1 MQIKERFE
9 QSYWPANR
17 TVEMWDITL
26 GDLLRRGAEQVPD
39 RVAFV
44 EGNVAKRTTRRW
56 TYRELLAEAERISRA
71 LLKLFSP
78 GERVAIWA
86 PNSAE
91 WILLQHGAS
100 LAGIVLVTVNPAYLA
115 AEVQHVLSSAKAA
128 GVFYTSAYRN
138 TDQSAVVM
146 EIRPSLPFLREA
158 ICLDLWDEFCAGAEY
173 VDTNTSAG
181 EPKEPKVQPGDMVQ
195 IQFTSGTTGRPKGAC
210 LHHRGLV
217 NASRFAALRACFPE
231 GGVWVSAMP
240 LFHVGGCAGSQLG
253 AYSQLGTFVMLT
265 QFDAGFMLELIES
278 ERGNHVHAV
287 PTMVIALMDHPDR
300 RNRNLT
306 SLKVI
311 MSGGTPVPAPLV
323 RKVMQTFDCRFTIT
337 FGQTELNGVICQT
350 SPDDTPERQAETIG
364 RPSPLMEVKIA
375 DPVTGEPLPVGQ
387 PGEIWARG
395 YQAMLGYFEMREAS
409 ETTLRPDGWLRTG
422 DQASMD
428 ESGYLRITGRLKDAI
443 IRGGENIYPREIED
457 LLWTHEAIAQVAV
470 VAAPDPKWGEIVAAV
485 VRFEENCRKRPS
497 ADDLHAFCRARL
509 AAYKTPAL
517 WIFVDEFPVT
527 SSGKIQKFKLREM
540 IASGALI
547 SEVRSG
553 VLAATE
559 EPKNRVAA
567 EWR

>member
-1 MQIKERFE
+1 MKMEMRFE
-9 QSYWPANR
+9 QSYWPADK
-17 TVEMWDITL
+17 EPEIWDITL

-39 RVAFV
+39 RIAFV

-56 TYRELLAEAERISRA
+56 TYRELLAEAERISKV

-78 GERVAIWA
+78 GERVAVWS

-100 LAGIVLVTVNPAYLA
+100 LAGVVLVTVNPAYLA
-115 AEVQHVLSSAKAA
+115 GEVQHVLSSSKAA
-128 GVFYTSAYRN
+128 GIFYTSAYRN
-138 TDQSAVVM
+138 TDQRAVVM
-146 EIRPSLPFLREA
+146 DIRPSLPFLRETV
-158 ICLDLWDEFCAGAEY
+158 CMDSWDDFCASAGRDGAESHTEDASLP
-173 VDTNTSAG
+173 V
-181 EPKEPKVQPGDMVQ
+181 VQPGDMVQ

-217 NASRFAALRACFPE
+217 NASRFAALRAGFPE

-278 ERGNHVHAV
+278 EQGNHVHAV

-300 RNRNLT
+300 PSRNLA

-323 RKVMQTFDCRFTIT
+323 RKVMQTFNCRFTIT

-364 RPSPLMEVKIA
+364 QPSPRMEVKIV
-375 DPVTGEPLPVGQ
+375 DPVTGETLPVGQ

-395 YQAMLGYFEMREAS
+395 YQSMLGYFEMREAS

-428 ESGYLRITGRLKDAI
+428 QDGYLRITGRLKDAI

-457 LLWTHEAIAQVAV
+457 VLWTHEAIAQVAV
-470 VAAPDPKWGEIVAAV
+470 VAAPDPKWGEVVAAV
-485 VRFEENCRKRPS
+485 VRIEENCKKRPS

-517 WIFVDEFPVT
+517 WIFVDEFPAT

-540 IASGALI
+540 IATGVLA

-553 VLAATE
+553 ARSTPE
-559 EPKNRVAA
+559 ESKIRD
-567 EWR
+567 